1 MEANETHEKP
11 ILKEIADFT
20 LPNGLVI
27 QIGPLQQESFENL
40 NKWIRRRYL
49 QNIRSVLAD
58 FPIDEQEKLL
68 NRAVKDAA
76 LMSVKTEE
84 GLQVL
89 YESINGY
96 ARLCYEMIKNP
107 TISFEEFCK
116 IVFPN
121 DNEYGAYADVLH
133 DMFFTV
139 YDKMFMDNVTQ
150 MFTEEVLEEM
160 GVVNTGSVNI
170 KNAEESK

>member
-1 MEANETHEKP
+1 MEAKEKP
-11 ILKEIADFT
+11 VLKEIADYT

-27 QIGPLQQESFENL
+27 QIGPLQQENFENL
-40 NKWIRRRYL
+40 NKWIRRRYM
-49 QNIRSVLAD
+49 QNIRSVLED

-89 YESINGY
+89 YESVNGY
-96 ARLCYEMIKNP
+96 ARLCYELIRNP

-116 IVFPN
+116 ILFSN
-121 DNEYGAYADVLH
+121 DNDYSVFANVLH

-139 YDKMFMDNVTQ
+139 YDEMFVANVANMYTDEMLKE
-150 MFTEEVLEEM
+150 MF
-160 GVVNTGSVNI
+160 
-170 KNAEESK
+170 AENEQNVAPKE